1 MTSDRNPN
9 RRSASAQPSRPQPF
23 DRNLPFSAEA
33 EAGVIGGMLLNS
45 LVCDEVA
52 TIVRAQDFYSDA
64 NRRLFQCLIDMHNE
78 GKGIDLILLTERL
91 RRSGEM
97 EQIGGEAYLAELMES
112 IPIAAHAP
120 RYAEIVRDKAILR
133 SLIETTSNILTNA
146 YESDRTPREL
156 ISEAEENIFRISDE
170 RSSKN
175 VLPMSVIMDDLLDKI
190 DSMTGDLD
198 GVPTG
203 FAKID
208 DMLNGL
214 HASELI
220 ILAARPSMGKTALAA
235 NIAEYVSIETKQ
247 PVLFFSLEMSR
258 EELSM
263 RMLCSR
269 ARLRKDDLYMN
280 RLDENE
286 RKRFRSACSDLGNA
300 SLFID
305 DTSAHTVAEIAATAR
320 RIKRQNGLA
329 LIIIDYLTYI
339 EPDNPLEP
347 RQEQVAKAAR
357 RLKGLAR
364 ELDIPVLCL
373 AQVNRQAEQ
382 SKDNRPRLSNLCDS
396 GAIEQ
401 DADVVMFVH
410 REEYYRR
417 DENAYD
423 QDLKGKAEIIIA
435 KQRNGST
442 GTVELRWVPE
452 FTRFMNERDDDP
464 DAAFGDYSELND
476 NSSDEF

>member
-1 MTSDRNPN
+1 MAMEKNSY
-9 RRSASAQPSRPQPF
+9 RRPKGNEPPSLPF
-23 DRNLPFSAEA
+23 DRKLPYSSEA

-64 NRRLFQCLIDMHNE
+64 NRRLFQCLLDMHNE

-91 RRSGEM
+91 RRTGEM
-97 EQIGGEAYLAELMES
+97 EQIGGEAYLAELMSQVEV
-112 IPIAAHAP
+112 AAHAP
-120 RYAEIVRDKAILR
+120 RYAEIVRDKSILR
-133 SLIETTSNILTNA
+133 DLIETTSNILSNA
-146 YESDRTPREL
+146 YESEKTPREL
-156 ISEAEENIFRISDE
+156 IAEAEENIFQISDE

-175 VLPMSVIMDDLLDKI
+175 VLPMRDIMEDFWK
-190 DSMTGDLD
+190 
-198 GVPTG
+198 
-203 FAKID
+203 KID
-208 DMLNGL
+208 DMEMGGILTGFEKIDKMLNGL

-235 NIAEYVSIETKQ
+235 NIAEHVAIEEKQ

-258 EELSM
+258 DELAM

-269 ARLRKDDLYMN
+269 ARVKKRYIIDNNLSE
-280 RLDENE
+280 DE
-286 RKRFRSACSDLGNA
+286 RSRINKAHSDLAN
-300 SLFID
+300 SLLFID
-305 DTSAHTVAEIAATAR
+305 DTSAHTVSEIAAAAR
-320 RIKRQNGLA
+320 RLKRQSGLA

-364 ELDIPVLCL
+364 DLDVPVLCL

-382 SKDNRPRLSNLCDS
+382 AKDNRPRLSNLRDS

-417 DENAYD
+417 DDEAYD

-442 GTVELRWVPE
+442 GTVELQWAAE
-452 FTRFMNERDDDP
+452 FTRFLNEREDD
-464 DAAFGDYSELND
+464 AFDGTSAHYTEFND
-476 NSSDEF
+476 NSSEEFF

>member
-1 MTSDRNPN
+1 MAMENNSYRRPRGNETS
-9 RRSASAQPSRPQPF
+9 SLPF
-23 DRNLPFSAEA
+23 DQKLPYSAEA

-64 NRRLFQCLIDMHNE
+64 NRRLFQCLLEMHNE

-91 RRSGEM
+91 RRTGEM
-97 EQIGGEAYLAELMES
+97 EQIGGEAYLAELMSQVEV
-112 IPIAAHAP
+112 AAHAP
-120 RYAEIVRDKAILR
+120 RYAEIVRDKSVLR
-133 SLIETTSNILTNA
+133 DLIQTTSGILSSA
-146 YESDRTPREL
+146 YESERTPREL

-170 RSSKN
+170 RSSEK
-175 VLPMSVIMDDLLDKI
+175 VLPMRDVMDDFWK
-190 DSMTGDLD
+190 
-198 GVPTG
+198 
-203 FAKID
+203 KID
-208 DMLNGL
+208 DMKMGGISTGFKKIDKMLNGL

-235 NIAEYVSIETKQ
+235 NIAEHVAIEEEQ

-258 EELSM
+258 DELAM

-269 ARLRKDDLYMN
+269 ARVKKHYIIDNNLSED
-280 RLDENE
+280 E
-286 RKRFRSACSDLGNA
+286 RKRINDAHSALSNSL
-300 SLFID
+300 LFID
-305 DTSAHTVAEIAATAR
+305 DTSAHTVSEIAAAAR
-320 RIKRQNGLA
+320 RLKRQNGLA

-364 ELDIPVLCL
+364 ELDVPVLCL

-382 SKDNRPRLSNLCDS
+382 AKDNRPRLSNLRDS

-417 DENAYD
+417 DEEAYD
-423 QDLKGKAEIIIA
+423 HDLKGKAEIIIA

-442 GTVELRWVPE
+442 GTVELRWNAE
-452 FTRFMNERDDDP
+452 FTRFTDEGEDGNFDETSAP
-464 DAAFGDYSELND
+464 YAEFSD
-476 NSSDEF
+476 NSSEEFF

>member
-1 MTSDRNPN
+1 MMEKNSY
-9 RRSASAQPSRPQPF
+9 RRSKGNDPPSLPF
-23 DRNLPFSAEA
+23 DRKLPYSSEA

-64 NRRLFQCLIDMHNE
+64 NRRLFQCLLDMHNE

-91 RRSGEM
+91 RRTGEM
-97 EQIGGEAYLAELMES
+97 EQIGGEAYLAELMSQVEV
-112 IPIAAHAP
+112 AAHAP
-120 RYAEIVRDKAILR
+120 RYAEIVRDKSILR
-133 SLIETTSNILTNA
+133 DLIETTSNILSNA
-146 YESDRTPREL
+146 YESEKTPREL
-156 ISEAEENIFRISDE
+156 IAEAEENIFQISDE

-175 VLPMSVIMDDLLDKI
+175 VLPMRDIMEDFWK
-190 DSMTGDLD
+190 
-198 GVPTG
+198 
-203 FAKID
+203 KID
-208 DMLNGL
+208 DMKMGGILTGFEKIDKMLNGL

-235 NIAEYVSIETKQ
+235 NIAEYVSIEKKQ

-258 EELSM
+258 DELAM

-269 ARLRKDDLYMN
+269 ARVKKRYIIDNNLSGDERLRINK
-280 RLDENE
+280 
-286 RKRFRSACSDLGNA
+286 AHSDLAN
-300 SLFID
+300 SPLFID
-305 DTSAHTVAEIAATAR
+305 DTSAHTVSEIAAVAR
-320 RIKRQNGLA
+320 RLKRQDGLA

-364 ELDIPVLCL
+364 DLDVPVLCL

-382 SKDNRPRLSNLCDS
+382 AKDNRPRLSNLRDS

-417 DENAYD
+417 DDEAYD

-442 GTVELRWVPE
+442 GTVELQWVAE
-452 FTRFMNERDDDP
+452 FTRFLNEGEDD
-464 DAAFGDYSELND
+464 AFGEASAHYTEFND
-476 NSSDEF
+476 NSSDEFF

>member
-1 MTSDRNPN
+1 MMDRNPQ
-9 RRSASAQPSRPQPF
+9 RRPRSVETSQQPF
-23 DRNLPFSAEA
+23 GRNIPFSAEA

-45 LVCDEVA
+45 SVCDEVA

-64 NRRLFQCLIDMHNE
+64 NRRLFQCLLDMHNE
-78 GKGIDLILLTERL
+78 GRGIDLILLTERL

-97 EQIGGEAYLAELMES
+97 EQIGGEAYLAELMQS
-112 IPIAAHAP
+112 VSVAAHAP
-120 RYAEIVRDKAILR
+120 RYAEIVRDKSVLR
-133 SLIETTSNILTNA
+133 DLIETTSGILSSA

-156 ISEAEENIFRISDE
+156 ISEAEESIYRISDA

-175 VLPMSVIMDDLLDKI
+175 VLPMHDIVDDLMQKI
-190 DSMTGDLD
+190 DKMNGEMD

-208 DMLNGL
+208 KMLNGL

-235 NIAEYVSIETKQ
+235 NIAEYVTIEAKQ

-258 EELSM
+258 DELAM
-263 RMLCSR
+263 RMICSR
-269 ARLRKDDLYMN
+269 ARIRKRDLINNNMN
-280 RLDENE
+280 DAE
-286 RKRFRSACSDLGNA
+286 RKRVSNALSDLTN
-300 SLFID
+300 SPLFID
-305 DTSAHTVAEIAATAR
+305 DTSSHTVSEIAAAAR
-320 RIKRQNGLA
+320 RLKRQNSLA
-329 LIIIDYLTYI
+329 LIVIDYLTYI

-364 ELDIPVLCL
+364 ELNVPVLCL

-382 SKDNRPRLSNLCDS
+382 SKDNRPRLSNLRDS

-417 DENAYD
+417 DEETYD

-442 GTVELRWVPE
+442 GTVEMHWNAE
-452 FTRFMNERDDDP
+452 FTRFSDDADGESDNFP
-464 DAAFGDYSELND
+464 GDYAEFNDISSE
-476 NSSDEF
+476 EF

>member
-1 MTSDRNPN
+1 MMEKNSY
-9 RRSASAQPSRPQPF
+9 RRSKGNDPPSLPF
-23 DRNLPFSAEA
+23 DRKLPYSSEA

-64 NRRLFQCLIDMHNE
+64 NRRLFQCLLDMHNE

-91 RRSGEM
+91 RRTGEM
-97 EQIGGEAYLAELMES
+97 EQIGGEAYLAELMSQVEV
-112 IPIAAHAP
+112 AAHAP
-120 RYAEIVRDKAILR
+120 RYAEIVRDKSILR
-133 SLIETTSNILTNA
+133 DLIETTSNILSNA
-146 YESDRTPREL
+146 YESEKTPREL
-156 ISEAEENIFRISDE
+156 IAEAEENIFQISDE

-175 VLPMSVIMDDLLDKI
+175 VLPMRDIMEDLLEKI
-190 DSMTGDLD
+190 DNMTGDMD

-203 FAKID
+203 FDKID
-208 DMLNGL
+208 KMLNGM

-235 NIAEYVSIETKQ
+235 NIAEYVSIEKKQ

-258 EELSM
+258 DELAL
-263 RMLCSR
+263 RMICSR
-269 ARLRKDDLYMN
+269 ARIRKQDLYLNNLRQDERERLN
-280 RLDENE
+280 RT
-286 RKRFRSACSDLGNA
+286 FSDLSN
-300 SLFID
+300 SPLFID
-305 DTSAHTVAEIAATAR
+305 DTSAHTVSEIAAVAR
-320 RIKRQNGLA
+320 RLKRQNGLA

-364 ELDIPVLCL
+364 DLDVPVLCL

-382 SKDNRPRLSNLCDS
+382 AKDNRPRLSNLRDS

-417 DENAYD
+417 DDEAYD

-442 GTVELRWVPE
+442 GTVELQWAAE
-452 FTRFMNERDDDP
+452 FTRFLNEGEDD
-464 DAAFGDYSELND
+464 AFGETSAHYTEFND
-476 NSSDEF
+476 NSSDEFF